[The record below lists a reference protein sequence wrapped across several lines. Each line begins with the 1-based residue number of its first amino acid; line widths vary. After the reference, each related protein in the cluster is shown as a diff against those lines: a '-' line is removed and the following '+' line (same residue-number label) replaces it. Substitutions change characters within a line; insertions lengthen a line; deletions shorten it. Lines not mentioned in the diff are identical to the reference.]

1 MELSVKDYHYD
12 GWADLDEIYLEELS
26 SGISSDWKEIFSL
39 LFDKEGKKIKHFLE
53 QELKKKKTIL
63 PYPRL
68 LFKTFE
74 APLKNVKAVIIGQD
88 PYPRFEKGIPQA
100 MGLSFSV
107 PHGLETPSSLRN
119 IYQNLQVFGHL
130 EKIPSHGNLERLL
143 HQGVLFLNA
152 TMTVEKDIPNSHQ
165 GIWDE
170 FTDSIIYLLSDRPE
184 IKFVLWGKNAITK
197 KYLVQSKNYVASSH
211 PSGLSCN
218 KPCGVFPAF
227 MKCDFSKN
235 LGIDWNVL
243 LD

>member
-1 MELSVKDYHYD
+1 M
-12 GWADLDEIYLEELS
+12 
-26 SGISSDWKEIFSL
+26 
-39 LFDKEGKKIKHFLE
+39 
-53 QELKKKKTIL
+53 
-63 PYPRL
+63 
-68 LFKTFE
+68 
-74 APLKNVKAVIIGQD
+74 
-88 PYPRFEKGIPQA
+88 
-100 MGLSFSV
+100 
-107 PHGLETPSSLRN
+107 
-119 IYQNLQVFGHL
+119 
-130 EKIPSHGNLERLL
+130 
-143 HQGVLFLNA
+143 NA

-170 FTDSIIYLLSDRPE
+170 FTDGIIYLLSNRPE